1 MALKKIRRKKK
12 KPKKK
17 RDDADKFLKPTVRDF
32 QMAGVYGGDA
42 HYQKARPGIKYDKER
57 VVKGALPPNT
67 AVPVPAE
74 FDIAHVGNLA
84 STVSGFA
91 GAGHASIN
99 ESARDDRSGRGG
111 RGQGSQH
118 KVMRNKL
125 VTGME
130 DRNSAEGVSQGPQS
144 SNAKKM
150 TEMRRKKAKKARQVG
165 MKDGDFEKMFG
176 ENIDQ
181 FLEDSEWDVDSF
193 DKMSHVSKNSAHSA

>member
-1 MALKKIRRKKK
+1 VIPEEDDQANTAPRRKKKAPRDALSPELEGDMALKKIRRKKK

-99 ESARDDRSGRGG
+99 ESAQDDRSNRGG

-130 DRNSAEGVSQGPQS
+130 DR
-144 SNAKKM
+144 
-150 TEMRRKKAKKARQVG
+150 
-165 MKDGDFEKMFG
+165 
-176 ENIDQ
+176 
-181 FLEDSEWDVDSF
+181 
-193 DKMSHVSKNSAHSA
+193 H